1 MKDERAFIFDAYGTL
16 FDVNAACRELS
27 IEVGEKWQEL
37 STLWR
42 LRQVEYTWLR
52 NSMNA
57 YIDFWQITSDSL
69 DYAMDTL
76 NINNKNLRSNLLK
89 LYLKLE
95 AYSEVK
101 GVLEKL
107 KEEGFKTGILS
118 NGSKKMLDSAVKNA
132 NISGLLDEVI
142 SVEECKV
149 YKPSNKVYDLV
160 EIKMGIKKEQVLFF
174 SSNAWDMHAASNYGF
189 NTIWVNRFNAKL
201 ERLPGKP
208 LKIVNSLE
216 KINKIINHDQYPNA
230 KNQIYNY

>member
-1 MKDERAFIFDAYGTL
+1 MKDEKAFIFDAYGTL

-27 IEVGEKWQEL
+27 MEVGEKWQEL

-57 YIDFWQITSDSL
+57 YVDFWQITSDSL

-76 NINNKNLRSNLLK
+76 NLNNKKLRENLLK
-89 LYLKLE
+89 LYLKLDT
-95 AYSEVK
+95 YREVK

-107 KEEGFKTGILS
+107 KEEGYKTGILS
-118 NGSKKMLDSAVKNA
+118 NGSRKMLDSAVKNA
-132 NISGLLDEVI
+132 NISRLLDEVI
-142 SVEECKV
+142 SVEECRV

-208 LKIVNSLE
+208 LKIVNTLE
-216 KINKIINHDQYPNA
+216 GINKL
-230 KNQIYNY
+230 

>member
-1 MKDERAFIFDAYGTL
+1 MKEERVLIFDAYGTL

-27 IEVGEKWQEL
+27 RKVGEKWQEL

-52 NSMNA
+52 NSMNE

-76 NINNKNLRSNLLK
+76 NINDKNLRGNLLK

-101 GVLEKL
+101 GVLKKL
-107 KEEGFKTGILS
+107 KKEGFKTGILS

-132 NISGLLDEVI
+132 NIIGLLDEVI

-149 YKPSNKVYDLV
+149 YKPSSKVYDLV
-160 EIKMGIKKEQVLFF
+160 QIKMGIKKEQVLFF

-189 NTIWVNRFNAKL
+189 NTIWVNRFNAKI

-216 KINKIINHDQYPNA
+216 KINEII
-230 KNQIYNY
+230 

>member
-1 MKDERAFIFDAYGTL
+1 MKEKRAFIFDAYGTL

-95 AYSEVK
+95 AYPEVK

-149 YKPSNKVYDLV
+149 YKPSNKVYELV

-216 KINKIINHDQYPNA
+216 KINKII
-230 KNQIYNY
+230 